1 MMSSVLLG
9 AEVTVQDQNDKD
21 HVESFGNLPVE
32 ARELLWP
39 LVKGR
44 ALTLR
49 LLYSSVYTL
58 LPGPLRIMQVCSNT
72 TDSDSAHKEDLINS
86 FVAVMRQD
94 KEALSLLILEAK
106 NSKTIFIL
114 SSKAVDLASLRIL

>member
-9 AEVTVQDQNDKD
+9 AEVTEQDQNDKD

-72 TDSDSAHKEDLINS
+72 TDSDSAHKEDLVNS

-114 SSKAVDLASLRIL
+114 SSKAIDLASPRIL